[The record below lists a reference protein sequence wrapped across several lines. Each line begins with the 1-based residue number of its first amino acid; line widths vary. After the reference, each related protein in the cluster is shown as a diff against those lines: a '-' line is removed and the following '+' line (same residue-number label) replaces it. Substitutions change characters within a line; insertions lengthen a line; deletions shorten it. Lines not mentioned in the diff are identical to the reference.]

1 MTRFEVGDAG
11 RTVDIDPG
19 WHVLDVGSGQA
30 PHPRADVLL
39 EKYVE
44 DDWHR
49 AGGTVDCRDPRLVV
63 GDAAAMPFADREFD
77 YVIASHIA
85 EHVDDPVGLCRELAR
100 VGAAGYLETPG
111 WLGDMLLREPF
122 HIWRVRRR
130 GDVLVFTRVTDPR
143 PLGLIGDAFYAA
155 LYATVRRDGH
165 WTPNPTFTPL
175 RFALKGVRRALA
187 LAIRAPG
194 IRPLFYLC
202 FEWKGPIQVEVED
215 D

>member
-1 MTRFEVGDAG
+1 VTRFEVGDAG

-19 WHVLDVGSGQA
+19 WRVLDVGSGQA

-100 VGAAGYLETPG
+100 VGAAGYLETP
-111 WLGDMLLREPF
+111 
-122 HIWRVRRR
+122 
-130 GDVLVFTRVTDPR
+130 
-143 PLGLIGDAFYAA
+143 
-155 LYATVRRDGH
+155 ATSRLRDG
-165 WTPNPTFTPL
+165 WATCSSGNRFTS
-175 RFALKGVRRALA
+175 GV
-187 LAIRAPG
+187 
-194 IRPLFYLC
+194 
-202 FEWKGPIQVEVED
+202 
-215 D
+215 